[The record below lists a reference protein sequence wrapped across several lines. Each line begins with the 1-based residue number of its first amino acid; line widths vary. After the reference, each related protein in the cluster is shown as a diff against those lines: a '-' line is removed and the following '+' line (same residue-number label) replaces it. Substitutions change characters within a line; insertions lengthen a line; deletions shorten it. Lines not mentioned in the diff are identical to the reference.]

1 MNDRCRCGEMSI
13 GFSGL
18 LSSVVSQIGLN
29 EADSQI
35 VVRLVEL
42 LPCENAD
49 QTTSA
54 IRWFRAGGGL
64 K

>member
-54 IRWFRAGGGL
+54 IR
-64 K
+64 